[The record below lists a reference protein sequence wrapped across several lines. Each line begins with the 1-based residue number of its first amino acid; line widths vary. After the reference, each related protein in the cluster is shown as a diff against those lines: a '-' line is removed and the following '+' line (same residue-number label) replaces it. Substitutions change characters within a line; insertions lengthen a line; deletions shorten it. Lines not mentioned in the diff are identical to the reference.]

1 MGTGFNMKCCVAV
14 RFVSPHLE
22 QMPAR
27 EESMSKQLTLSAQIS
42 TALMAVFVIALAMGG
57 PTVDVPAETLSG
69 NAPLIGL
76 SIGR

>member
-14 RFVSPHLE
+14 EFVNPRL
-22 QMPAR
+22 QQTPAK
-27 EESMSKQLTLSAQIS
+27 EESMSKQLTLSAHVS

-57 PTVDVPAETLSG
+57 PSVDAPAETLSG

>member
-14 RFVSPHLE
+14 RIVNPRL
-22 QMPAR
+22 QQTPAR
-27 EESMSKQLTLSAQIS
+27 EENVSKQLTLSAHIS

-57 PTVDVPAETLSG
+57 PNVDAPAETLSG

>member
-14 RFVSPHLE
+14 GFVNKGL
-22 QMPAR
+22 QQAPAR
-27 EESMSKQLTLSAQIS
+27 KESMSKQLTLSAQIS
-42 TALMAVFVIALAMGG
+42 TALMTVFVIALAMGG
-57 PTVDVPAETLSG
+57 PTVDAPAETLSG

>member
-14 RFVSPHLE
+14 GFVYPRLQE
-22 QMPAR
+22 TPAR

-42 TALMAVFVIALAMGG
+42 TALMAVFVIALATGG
-57 PTVDVPAETLSG
+57 PNVDAPAKTLFG

-76 SIGR
+76 SISR

>member
-1 MGTGFNMKCCVAV
+1 MGTSFNVKCCAAV
-14 RFVSPHLE
+14 GFVNPHL
-22 QMPAR
+22 QKTSAR
-27 EESMSKQLTLSAQIS
+27 EEYVSKQLTLSAHIS

-57 PTVDVPAETLSG
+57 PNVDAPAETLSG

>member
-1 MGTGFNMKCCVAV
+1 MGTRFNMKCCVAV
-14 RFVSPHLE
+14 EFVNPRL
-22 QMPAR
+22 QQTPVR

-42 TALMAVFVIALAMGG
+42 TALMAVLVIALAMGG
-57 PTVDVPAETLSG
+57 PTVDAPAETLSG

>member
-1 MGTGFNMKCCVAV
+1 MGTGCNMKCCVAAG
-14 RFVSPHLE
+14 FVNPRL
-22 QMPAR
+22 QQTPPR

-42 TALMAVFVIALAMGG
+42 TAVMAVFVIALAMGG
-57 PTVDVPAETLSG
+57 PNVDAPAETLSG